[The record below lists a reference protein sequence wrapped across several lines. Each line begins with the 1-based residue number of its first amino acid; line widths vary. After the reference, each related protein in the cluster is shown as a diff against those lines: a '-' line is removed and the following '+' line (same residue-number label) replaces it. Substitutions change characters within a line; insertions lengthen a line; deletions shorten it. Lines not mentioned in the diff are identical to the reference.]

1 MKQLLKKLTLW
12 VVTLTLVCGLTPAA
26 FAANAGSYDVYLETE
41 GGVCDELVVFAYKL
55 GNGYY
60 LINDL
65 PTPTLEGYRFLGWYD
80 DQIGGKKVT
89 RTYNFSEDTTLYAH
103 WILDPTAG
111 SAQTETKAEA
121 VPEPQEAVEI
131 TTKDK
136 MIAWAVAGA
145 AVGVS
150 VLILVLTTK

>member
-1 MKQLLKKLTLW
+1 MKQLLKKLTLL
-12 VVTLTLVCGLTPAA
+12 VVTLALVCGLTPAA

-89 RTYNFSEDTTLYAH
+89 RTYNFSDDTTLYAH
-103 WILDPTAG
+103 WILDPTAP
-111 SAQTETKAEA
+111 AQAESKAEA
-121 VPEPQEAVEI
+121 EPEPQETVEI

>member
-1 MKQLLKKLTLW
+1 MKQLLKKLTLL
-12 VVTLTLVCGLTPAA
+12 VVTLALVCGILPSA
-26 FAANAGSYDVYLETE
+26 FAADASLYDVYLETQ

-55 GNGYY
+55 GSGYY

-89 RTYNFSEDTTLYAH
+89 RTYSFSEDTTLYAH
-103 WILDPTAG
+103 WILDPTAP
-111 SAQTETKAEA
+111 AQAEPKAEA
-121 VPEPQEAVEI
+121 APEPQEAVEI

>member
-1 MKQLLKKLTLW
+1 MKQLLKKLTLL
-12 VVTLTLVCGLTPAA
+12 VVTLALVCGITPAA
-26 FAANAGSYDVYLETE
+26 FAADASSYDVYLETQ
-41 GGVCDELVVFAYKL
+41 GGVCDELVVFAYRL

-60 LINDL
+60 LLDDL
-65 PTPTLEGYRFLGWYD
+65 PTPTLEGYRFLGWYN

-89 RTYNFSEDTTLYAH
+89 RTYNFSGDTTLYAH
-103 WILDPTAG
+103 WILDPTAPEQ
-111 SAQTETKAEA
+111 AEPKAEPA
-121 VPEPQEAVEI
+121 PEPQAAVEI